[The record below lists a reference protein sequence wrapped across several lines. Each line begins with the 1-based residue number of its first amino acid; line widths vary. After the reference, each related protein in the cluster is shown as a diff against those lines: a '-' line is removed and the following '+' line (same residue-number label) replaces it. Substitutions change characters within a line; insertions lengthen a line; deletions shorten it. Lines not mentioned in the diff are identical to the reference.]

1 MKAECETNDHDD
13 KDNGD
18 GKEGVDDV
26 LEEDD
31 VFPDSVQEP
40 HVEEQVD
47 PAEGDG
53 DGTGLPVQAGTL
65 SPKEI
70 VASYKESESVNERV
84 KEEDSWEIGS
94 PPLECLQLAPD
105 RTVLLVCKK
114 ENDPRDIEH
123 KKDVPEVFI
132 EVGKLV
138 SSRLIGRF
146 IKISSSAVEHLW
158 LVQW

>member
-47 PAEGDG
+47 PAKGDG
-53 DGTGLPVQAGTL
+53 DGTCLPVQAGTMTSSTDL
-65 SPKEI
+65 YMLYAGTFRI
-70 VASYKESESVNERV
+70 ILC
-84 KEEDSWEIGS
+84 SWFIFCMI
-94 PPLECLQLAPD
+94 LKRMFKKVLQ
-105 RTVLLVCKK
+105 
-114 ENDPRDIEH
+114 N
-123 KKDVPEVFI
+123 
-132 EVGKLV
+132 
-138 SSRLIGRF
+138 
-146 IKISSSAVEHLW
+146 
-158 LVQW
+158 